1 MKTFFVSVL
10 LLMLSGCSTM
20 GDYQAYLSAQGD
32 ANRQALETQ
41 KPLVRITAQPGQPI
55 TGLAS
60 LEVYTPTAAPII
72 QQARPNEWA
81 GVLGQGLAITGTV
94 MGIREAGKAAVGL
107 ADSVGRAGTAGY
119 PFIQAPQATVT
130 TTTIDASNRSTTST
144 SSVGDNSG
152 SNSGNSGRI
161 AGADITDSTGTPTGV
176 TQPAPVVVTP

>member
-1 MKTFFVSVL
+1 MKTFSLMGVA
-10 LLMLSGCSTM
+10 LLMLAGCSTK

-32 ANRQALETQ
+32 ANRQALDAQ
-41 KPLVRITAQPGQPI
+41 KPLVRITAQPGQSI

-60 LEVYTPTAAPII
+60 LEVYTPTAAPVI

-107 ADSVGRAGTAGY
+107 ADSVGRAGRAGY
-119 PFIQAPQATVT
+119 PFIQAPQANVT
-130 TTTIDASNRSTTST
+130 TTDMSNRSTTSST
-144 SSVGDNSG
+144 VGDNSG

-161 AGADITDSTGTPTGV
+161 AGADITDTTGTPTVV